1 MKKLLIFISV
11 LFFSSVI
18 SAQNTDEEKHL
29 LTTNTTTYGLSIFN
43 FLDPYLSPLTYNGY
57 GVDYEHENSRFLST
71 ENNRFLMQSKMNLKA
86 GLTLNP
92 QSTSSMMYF
101 GANCDLGMLYR
112 FKPINRIQ
120 FLVGGSWDVD
130 FGFKNVIR
138 NINNPVNLD
147 MATNLNVNAVARYDV
162 TLRKS
167 ILKLQL
173 ALETPLI
180 GCMFV
185 PAVGASYYEMFELGN
200 LTDAFHFS
208 SLHNKRGLNST
219 FTVDVPFNRVTWCFG
234 FKFSDLKYSAND
246 MVFHRSEFSLL
257 VGTTFD
263 MATFA
268 GKKNKA
274 PENFISTYK

>member
-1 MKKLLIFISV
+1 MV

-18 SAQNTDEEKHL
+18 SAQNTGEEKHL
-29 LTTNTTTYGLSIFN
+29 LTTTTTTYGLSILN
-43 FLDPYLSPLTYNGY
+43 FLDPYLSPLTYNGN
-57 GVDYEHENSRFLST
+57 GVAYEHENSRFLST

-86 GLTLNP
+86 GIALNP

-101 GANCDLGMLYR
+101 GANCDLGILYR

-120 FLVGGSWDVD
+120 FFAGGSWDVD
-130 FGFKNVIR
+130 FGFKNVVR

-162 TLRKS
+162 PVFKKIVR
-167 ILKLQL
+167 LQL

-185 PAVGASYYEMFELGN
+185 PGVGASYYEMFELGN

-219 FTVDVPFNRVTWCFG
+219 FTVDVPFNRATWRFG
-234 FKFSDLKYSAND
+234 FKFSDLKYSTND
-246 MVFHRSEFSLL
+246 MVFHRSEFSLQ